1 MIVLIL
7 LTIIVAA
14 VPALYIFNSKYVQ
27 RIALF
32 IGASQIALLALSG
45 KIDNQLSDFL
55 VSGFN
60 HVISVSFSVII
71 QKVCLFLAGI

>member
-32 IGASQIALLALSG
+32 IGASQIVLLALSG

-55 VSGFN
+55 VSSFN
-60 HVISVSFSVII
+60 HVISVSFSII
-71 QKVCLFLAGI
+71 VQKVCLFLAGI